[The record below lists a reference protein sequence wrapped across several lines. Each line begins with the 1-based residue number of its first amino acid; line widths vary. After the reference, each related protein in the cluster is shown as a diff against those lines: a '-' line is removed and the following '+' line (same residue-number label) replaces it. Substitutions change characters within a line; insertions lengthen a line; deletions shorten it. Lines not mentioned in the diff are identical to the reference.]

1 MHGMVQVCKA
11 FEYWLHAYAV
21 SAEAARCMTSEKL
34 PYYNTSP
41 LNKGTERQGGTHRKR
56 AGKSRS
62 ATLLGIITRDAGGE
76 RPLSLTVYIKQVI
89 QVRRHRPHTEGV
101 SSIADERDHR
111 VYKGVVG
118 FRKGRDGLSQVGGSL
133 DQGLG
138 MEEVRKVLEEAVSVV
153 EQPNF

>member
-1 MHGMVQVCKA
+1 MLS
-11 FEYWLHAYAV
+11 YWV
-21 SAEAARCMTSEKL
+21 SF
-34 PYYNTSP
+34 
-41 LNKGTERQGGTHRKR
+41 
-56 AGKSRS
+56 
-62 ATLLGIITRDAGGE
+62 TRDAGGE
-76 RPLSLTVYIKQVI
+76 RPLSLTVHIEQVI
-89 QVRRHRPHTEGV
+89 QVCRHRPHTEGV

-153 EQPNF
+153 